1 MLSNVSSDIST
12 VSNVSIVDNNS
23 IVRGVSRSVSN
34 SSVCNYS
41 KKCKHKELLQEK

>member
-12 VSNVSIVDNNS
+12 VSNVSS